1 MLTHVDHIGIAVFSL
16 SEAEPRWTSL
26 LGVGP
31 YKKEEVDSEG
41 VNTLFYLVGS
51 TKIELLESTKS
62 DGPIALFL
70 EKRGEGIHHTAFLVE
85 NIRESME
92 RLAGEGFRL
101 LSSEPRSGADNKW
114 VCFLHPK
121 SANGVLVELCQSK

>member
-51 TKIELLESTKS
+51 TKIELLESTQR

-70 EKRGEGIHHTAFLVE
+70 EKKGRRDTPHRFFGGKHPRIDGEAGRRGVPIAL
-85 NIRESME
+85 
-92 RLAGEGFRL
+92 
-101 LSSEPRSGADNKW
+101 
-114 VCFLHPK
+114 
-121 SANGVLVELCQSK
+121 